1 MAIGEIATV
10 AAKMAETSAKVAET
24 GKKAVDISKRLDVSK
39 DIGPN
44 ASKGVDISK
53 RIVPNE
59 TGNLKEVSTK
69 DVSKAISAY
78 VKDLKSK
85 SPCADTLSKCK
96 LSPDN
101 LNVQPPEV
109 VKELRKEFNDQ
120 ATKEKLRKEWE
131 ILNNKEWPTYEKDVT
146 NARGEI
152 IRKAGDKYDA
162 HHIQPLKLGGKNEA
176 SNLTPLDMTKHSDI
190 HSKAG
195 SCKNLVDLVS
205 GGK

>member
-1 MAIGEIATV
+1 MAIGEVATV

-24 GKKAVDISKRLDVSK
+24 GKKAVDVSKRLDVSK
-39 DIGPN
+39 DIGPI

-59 TGNLKEVSTK
+59 IGDLKEVSTK

-78 VKDLKSK
+78 IKDLKSK

-101 LNVQPPEV
+101 LKVQPPEV
-109 VKELRKEFNDQ
+109 VKELRKEFDP

-131 ILNNKEWPTYEKDVT
+131 ILNNKEWPTYEKDVI
-146 NARGEI
+146 NDRGVT
-152 IRKAGDKYDA
+152 IRKAGEKYDA
-162 HHIQPLKLGGKNEA
+162 HHVQPLKLGGKNEA

-190 HSKAG
+190 HSKTG